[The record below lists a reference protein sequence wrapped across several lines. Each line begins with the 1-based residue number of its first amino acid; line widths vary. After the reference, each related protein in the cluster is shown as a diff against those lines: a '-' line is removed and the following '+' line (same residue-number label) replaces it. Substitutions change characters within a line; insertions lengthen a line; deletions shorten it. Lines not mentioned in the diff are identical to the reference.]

1 MFGQLQATGG
11 RKIVV
16 GLLLVSVLAVAAC
29 SSGGGN
35 TSNGGS
41 STANNAGPA
50 ATATA
55 KPKPTMPALTADKC
69 AQLFSVAEAN
79 AAIPTSTPATSVQLG
94 NPYLSG
100 STNGGA
106 CNYKISATSFLLVI
120 WFLPWNGPDP
130 IPQSDIQAALSQAAG
145 NHITVSNLTMVSGI
159 GDQAAYVE
167 ASGNYQGQTFTQHI
181 FYVLEGS
188 FFFDCVT
195 YDVLSPVQA
204 TESQLQQCASTV
216 NSRL

>member
-1 MFGQLQATGG
+1 MSGRLQAPG
-11 RKIVV
+11 RRGTFV
-16 GLLLVSVLAVAAC
+16 GLLLVSMLAAAC
-29 SSGGGN
+29 SSGGGGA
-35 TSNGGS
+35 TSGS
-41 STANNAGPA
+41 SSSANNAPT

-55 KPKPTMPALTADKC
+55 KPRPTMPALTVDKC

-106 CNYKISATSFLLVI
+106 CNYKVSNTSFLLVI

-130 IPQSDIQAALSQAAG
+130 IPQSAIQSALSQAAG
-145 NHITVSNLTMVSGI
+145 NNITISNLTMVTGI
-159 GDQAAYVE
+159 GDQAAYVV
-167 ASGNYQGQTFTQHI
+167 ATGSYQGQTFSQHI
-181 FYVLEGS
+181 FYVLEGA

-195 YDVLSPVQA
+195 YDILSPVQA
-204 TESQLQQCASTV
+204 TQSQLQQCATTV
-216 NSRL
+216 DSRL